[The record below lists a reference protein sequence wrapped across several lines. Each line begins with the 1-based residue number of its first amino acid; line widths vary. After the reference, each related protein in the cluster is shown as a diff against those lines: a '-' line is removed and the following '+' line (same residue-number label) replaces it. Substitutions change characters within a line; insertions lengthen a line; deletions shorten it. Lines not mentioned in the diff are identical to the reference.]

1 MKTPQDAP
9 VRLDGD
15 PHYRAEH
22 QHDELEGSLSQCER
36 GGTVEPDRC
45 ARDGDRRSRWRWAR
59 RRLHHLHGR
68 EFERLPPETPELYD
82 GDDAY

>member
-1 MKTPQDAP
+1 M
-9 VRLDGD
+9 
-15 PHYRAEH
+15 
-22 QHDELEGSLSQCER
+22 
-36 GGTVEPDRC
+36 EPDRC